1 LKYLITQVFESSIT
15 AMIRTTPG
23 AFAMRMSQYQSKRPP
38 DRRSIAAGLAAIL
51 GAVAMAGPAMAR
63 PREVTVAEDLP
74 LYSYHLL
81 VPVVA
86 AADGLCIRLG
96 NWSGGNRVKVEWSDR
111 KALLNLEAKPDQTQQ
126 LDVPA
131 AVALASSAIV
141 LYSDQAILPTIAA
154 GRCTGDRKGTIA
166 AVKF

>member
-1 LKYLITQVFESSIT
+1 
-15 AMIRTTPG
+15 MIRTTPG
-23 AFAMRMSQYQSKRPP
+23 AFAMRMSRFQSDRP
-38 DRRSIAAGLAAIL
+38 RITASLAAIL
-51 GAVAMAGPAMAR
+51 GTLALAGPAMAR

-86 AADGLCIRLG
+86 ASDGLCIRLG
-96 NWSGGNRVKVEWSDR
+96 QWSGSNRVKVEWSDR
-111 KALLNLEAKPDQTQQ
+111 KALLNLESKPDQTQQ

-131 AVALASSAIV
+131 AVALSSSAIV
-141 LYSDQAILPTIAA
+141 LYSDQAILPTIEA

>member
-1 LKYLITQVFESSIT
+1 
-15 AMIRTTPG
+15 MIRTTPG
-23 AFAMRMSQYQSKRPP
+23 ALAMRMSRFQSDRP
-38 DRRSIAAGLAAIL
+38 RIAASLAAIL
-51 GAVAMAGPAMAR
+51 GILAMAGPAMAR

-86 AADGLCIRLG
+86 ASDGLCIRLG
-96 NWSGGNRVKVEWSDR
+96 QWSGSNRVKVEWSDR
-111 KALLNLEAKPDQTQQ
+111 KALLNLESKPDQTQQ

-131 AVALASSAIV
+131 AVALSSSAIV
-141 LYSDQAILPTIAA
+141 LYSDQAILPTIEA

>member
-1 LKYLITQVFESSIT
+1 
-15 AMIRTTPG
+15 MIRTTPG
-23 AFAMRMSQYQSKRPP
+23 AFAMRMSRFQSDRP
-38 DRRSIAAGLAAIL
+38 RVAASFAAIL
-51 GAVAMAGPAMAR
+51 GTLALAGPAMAR

-86 AADGLCIRLG
+86 ASDGLCIRLG
-96 NWSGGNRVKVEWSDR
+96 QWSGSNRVKVEWSDR
-111 KALLNLEAKPDQTQQ
+111 KALLNLESKPDQTQQ

-131 AVALASSAIV
+131 AVALSSSAIV
-141 LYSDQAILPTIAA
+141 LYSDQAILPTIEA

>member
-1 LKYLITQVFESSIT
+1 
-15 AMIRTTPG
+15 MIRTTPG
-23 AFAMRMSQYQSKRPP
+23 ALAMRMSRFQSDRP
-38 DRRSIAAGLAAIL
+38 RIAAPLAAIL
-51 GAVAMAGPAMAR
+51 GILAMAGPAMAR

-86 AADGLCIRLG
+86 ASDGLCIRLG
-96 NWSGGNRVKVEWSDR
+96 QWSGSNRVKVEWSDR
-111 KALLNLEAKPDQTQQ
+111 KALLTLESKPDQTQQ

-131 AVALASSAIV
+131 AVALSSSAIV
-141 LYSDQAILPTIAA
+141 LYSDQAILPTIEA